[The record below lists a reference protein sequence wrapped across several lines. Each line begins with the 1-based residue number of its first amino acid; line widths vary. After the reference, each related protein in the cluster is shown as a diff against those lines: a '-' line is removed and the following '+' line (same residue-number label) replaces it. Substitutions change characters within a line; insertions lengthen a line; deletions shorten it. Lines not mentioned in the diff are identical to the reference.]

1 MKLYAVR
8 IFVRRF
14 PEACA
19 FYGETLGLSQRFRN
33 DDMGWAEFDVG
44 GPCFGIERVQPGD
57 AEGESMVGR
66 FVGVSLRVDDIDA
79 AYETLTAKGVA
90 FAAPPQ
96 KQPWGGAL
104 AHFKDPDGNEL
115 TLLG

>member
-8 IFVRRF
+8 IFVRNW

-19 FYGETLGLSQRFRN
+19 FYGETLGLDERYRN
-33 DDMGWAEFDVG
+33 DDIGWAEFDVG
-44 GPCFGIERVQPGD
+44 GPSFGIERVQPGD
-57 AEGESMVGR
+57 AEGEALVGR
-66 FVGVSLRVDDIDA
+66 FVGVSLQVDDIDA
-79 AYETLTAKGVA
+79 TYEALKAKGVA
-90 FAAPPQ
+90 FTAPPE

>member
-1 MKLYAVR
+1 MELYAVR
-8 IFVRRF
+8 IFVRQW

-19 FYGETLGLSQRFRN
+19 FYGETLGLTERFRS
-33 DDMGWAEFDVG
+33 DDMGWAEYDLG
-44 GPCFGIERVQPGD
+44 GPAFGVERVRPGD
-57 AEGESMVGR
+57 SDGEALIGR

-79 AYETLTAKGVA
+79 TYEALKAKGVE
-90 FAAPPQ
+90 FTAPPE

>member
-19 FYGETLGLSQRFRN
+19 LYGETRGLAERSRN
-33 DDMGWAEFDVG
+33 DDIGWAEFDLG
-44 GPCFGIERVQPGD
+44 GPCFGIERVRPGD
-57 AEGESMVGR
+57 AEGEALVGR
-66 FVGVSLRVDDIDA
+66 FVGVSLQADDIDA
-79 AYETLTAKGVA
+79 AYDALTAKGVV
-90 FAAPPQ
+90 FTAPPE

-104 AHFKDPDGNEL
+104 AHFRDPDGNEL

>member
-8 IFVRRF
+8 IFVRRL

-19 FYGETLGLSQRFRN
+19 FYGETLGLAERYRN
-33 DDMGWAEFDVG
+33 DDIGWAEFDLG

-57 AEGESMVGR
+57 AEGEALVGR
-66 FVGVSLRVDDIDA
+66 FVGVSLQVDDIDA
-79 AYETLTAKGVA
+79 THQSLKAKGVE
-90 FAAPPQ
+90 FTAPPE

-104 AHFKDPDGNEL
+104 AHFKDPDGNRL

>member
-8 IFVRRF
+8 IFVRQW

-19 FYGETLGLSQRFRN
+19 FYGETLGLTERFRN
-33 DDMGWAEFDVG
+33 DDIGWAEYDLG
-44 GPCFGIERVQPGD
+44 GPAFGVERVQPGNAD
-57 AEGESMVGR
+57 GEALIGR

-79 AYETLTAKGVA
+79 TYEALKAKGVA
-90 FAAPPQ
+90 FTAPPE

-104 AHFKDPDGNEL
+104 AHFRDPDGNEL